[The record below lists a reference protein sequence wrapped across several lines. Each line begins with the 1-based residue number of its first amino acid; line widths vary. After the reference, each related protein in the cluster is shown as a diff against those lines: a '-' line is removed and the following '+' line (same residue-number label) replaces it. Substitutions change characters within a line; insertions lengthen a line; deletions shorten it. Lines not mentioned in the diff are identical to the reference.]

1 MWDIAGMSLDMVLP
15 AYSTVARIGRAW
27 FKVRSYSPV
36 PLFLLM
42 FFLSPSFHPHF
53 VEMALAV
60 LGILLA
66 EGLRILSV
74 GYAGS
79 ATRTRGDSVP
89 KLVHSGPYRFVR
101 NPLYVANIVMYTC
114 AGIVFG
120 FSGLTVLIFLVSSLE
135 YIFIVA
141 FEEETLFHLFGA
153 AYENYCGK
161 VPRWIPAWT
170 PQIEST
176 EQEFSLQRALRSERS
191 TFLSLAM
198 MVILFIIK
206 NSF

>member
-1 MWDIAGMSLDMVLP
+1 MWEIAKMSLEMVLP
-15 AYSTVARIGRAW
+15 SYSTGARIGRAW
-27 FKVRSYSPV
+27 FKVRSFSPV

-42 FFLSPSFHPHF
+42 FFLPPSFRPNGI
-53 VEMALAV
+53 EMTLAV
-60 LGILLA
+60 LGVLLA
-66 EGLRILSV
+66 EVLRIISV

-79 ATRTRGDSVP
+79 ATRTRGDTVP

-101 NPLYVANIVMYTC
+101 NPLYVANIMMYTC
-114 AGIVFG
+114 AGLVFG
-120 FSGLTVLIFLVSSLE
+120 FSGLTVLIFLVSALE

-141 FEEETLFHLFGA
+141 FEEETLSHLFGA
-153 AYENYCGK
+153 AYENYCTK

-198 MVILFIIK
+198 MAILYIVK
-206 NSF
+206 SSF